1 MNERAKELAMDTY
14 RRRAADNAAL
24 IRLLSDGLLAHAEAT
39 SADRVNWDRAG
50 DIGHVRNELIETL
63 MFISGRDRLDIEQHL
78 DQTRDLARDLPEDQ
92 AIH

>member
-14 RRRAADNAAL
+14 RRRAADNTAL
-24 IRLLSDGLLAHAEAT
+24 LGLLAVELNAHAEQT
-39 SADRVNWDRAG
+39 SAECVNWDRAG

-78 DQTRDLARDLPEDQ
+78 DQTRDQTRDQPDDQ
-92 AIH
+92 ATH